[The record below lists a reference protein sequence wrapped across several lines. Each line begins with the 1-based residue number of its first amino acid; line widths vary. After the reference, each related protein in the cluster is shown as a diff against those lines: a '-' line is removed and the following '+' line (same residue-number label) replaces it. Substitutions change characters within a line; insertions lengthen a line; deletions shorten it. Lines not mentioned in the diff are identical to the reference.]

1 MRKVGQITDDEYE
14 KMVTSA
20 QSNYEQIVSA
30 SDTGFDKVKDKII
43 KSITEAGGTYDEKT
57 GELKDKHGNMVDYM
71 NDTPMETKVK
81 VDTKDAKK
89 SVEDIQTKINN
100 IKGKTVNVK
109 VNTTYTNTTVNR
121 TVEGRSVPT
130 MDTQTMAM
138 ARSAVM
144 PINNMS
150 SGNNTINYNGDLV
163 FNNKSDIDYFLK
175 KTARAIDR
183 RY

>member
-1 MRKVGQITDDEYE
+1 MRKVGNITNEEYSR
-14 KMVTSA
+14 MVNSA
-20 QSNYEQIVSA
+20 QDNYSKIVSA
-30 SDTGFDKVKDKII
+30 SDDGFNKVKDKII
-43 KSITEAGGTYDEKT
+43 KSITEAGGKYNERT
-57 GELKDKHGNMVDYM
+57 GELKDAHGNMVDYM
-71 NDTPMETKVK
+71 NGTPMETKVK

-100 IKGKTVNVK
+100 IKGKTVSVK

-121 TVEGRSVPT
+121 TVNGRSVPT
-130 MDTQTMAM
+130 MDTQAMAM

-144 PINNMS
+144 PINNMT